1 MRYDLSYN
9 DYLIQIMIKHLLSYA
24 FVFSLILVLISRST
38 VLPEDQLGQ
47 IRAYTRANEFDFVK
61 WTLRA
66 LANKNMQAALGAQN
80 YLSTERQAELVEEY
94 LNLVRS
100 INQLEREVTLIYSDP
115 AIEAPQLTAAD
126 FEAELERSR
135 AVHTQLTPIV
145 ESILQH
151 QVGSVMAD
159 MGLGAAGQPVPPVLY
174 QVTDLPLALIVS
186 PRHEIRQEYN
196 ISLEPEMELIDRRDL
211 ERQVED
217 TAGVSALVVPVGGIG
232 IYPPMVLST
241 THLPSL
247 VDVIAHEWTHNYLTL
262 RPLGVLYG
270 ATPQLRTMN
279 ETAASIAGQE
289 IAEEVLRRFYP
300 HLAPP
305 PPDPAP
311 QIEEEESLPVAP
323 PELPLPFDARRVLFE
338 TRVQTDELLAE
349 GKIEE
354 AEAFMEAQR
363 EYLWENGY
371 FIRRLNQAYFAF
383 YGAYA
388 DVPGGA
394 AGQDPVGPAVRELRA
409 RSESLAQFLDRISW
423 MTSFETLQEV
433 VATDL

>member
-1 MRYDLSYN
+1 MMKRILSYLFIFTIV
-9 DYLIQIMIKHLLSYA
+9 LI
-24 FVFSLILVLISRST
+24 LISRST
-38 VLPEDQLGQ
+38 VLPVDQLEQ
-47 IRAYTRANEFDFVK
+47 IRIYTRANEFDFVK

-66 LANKNMQAALGAQN
+66 LGNKNAQAALGAHN
-80 YLSTERQAELVEEY
+80 YISTERQSELVEEY
-94 LNLVRS
+94 FSLVRR
-100 INQLEREVTLIYSDP
+100 INQLERDITLIYSDP
-115 AIEAPQLTAAD
+115 AIQSPQLTAAD
-126 FEAELERSR
+126 FEAELEQNRLL
-135 AVHTQLTPIV
+135 HHQLTPIV
-145 ESILQH
+145 EGILQH
-151 QVGSVMAD
+151 QVGSVMAE
-159 MGLGAAGQPVPPVLY
+159 MGLGAAGQTVPPVLY
-174 QVTDLPLALIVS
+174 QVTDLPLALIIS
-186 PRHEIRQEYN
+186 PRHVIRQDHN
-196 ISLEPEMELIDRRDL
+196 ISLQPEMDLMKRREL
-211 ERQVED
+211 ERQVEETVD
-217 TAGVSALVVPVGGIG
+217 VSALVVPVGGIG

-247 VDVIAHEWTHNYLTL
+247 IDIIAHEWTHNYLTL
-262 RPLGVLYG
+262 RPLGVLYA

-289 IAEEVLRRFYP
+289 VAEEVLRRFYP
-300 HLAPP
+300 HLLPP

-311 QIEEEESLPVAP
+311 EIEAEESLPVAP
-323 PELPLPFDARRVLFE
+323 PELPLPFDARLVLFE
-338 TRVQTDELLAE
+338 TRVRTDELLAE

-371 FIRRLNQAYFAF
+371 FLRRLNQAYFAF

-423 MTSFETLQEV
+423 MTSFEALEREV
-433 VATDL
+433 ASSPPS